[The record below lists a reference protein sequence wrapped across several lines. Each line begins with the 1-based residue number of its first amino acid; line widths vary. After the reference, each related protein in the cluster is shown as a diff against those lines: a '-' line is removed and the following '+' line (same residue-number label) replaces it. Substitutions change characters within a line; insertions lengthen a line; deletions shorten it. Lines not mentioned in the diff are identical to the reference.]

1 MTSVRKSYISNSF
14 SNIKLLP
21 VENFANILYFYKESE
36 RKLLSLIPSDNFIK
50 TNLFMTLGVNFV
62 ICL

>member
-14 SNIKLLP
+14 PNIKLLP

-36 RKLLSLIPSDNFIK
+36 RKLLSLIPADNFIK
-50 TNLFMTLGVNFV
+50 TNLYMTLGVIFV

>member
-14 SNIKLLP
+14 PNIKLLP

-36 RKLLSLIPSDNFIK
+36 RKLLSLIPADSFIK
-50 TNLFMTLGVNFV
+50 TNLYMALGVNFV